1 MADGSLLMNLPSL
14 LEAFGDLVKTDLPT
28 ERLPDLAAIAD
39 EMGPEAIVKSVLK
52 KPLINTGGIDPVYG
66 SIQVPDYAAILAV
79 AATLFPPPGETPQPW
94 PTPDPTAPPADT
106 AAPPAEAAPT
116 AAP

>member
-14 LEAFGDLVKTDLPT
+14 LEAFGDLVKTDVPT

-39 EMGPEAIVKSVLK
+39 EMGPDAIVKSVLK

-94 PTPDPTAPPADT
+94 PTPDPTV
-106 AAPPAEAAPT
+106 APPAEAAPT
-116 AAP
+116 AAPTAAP